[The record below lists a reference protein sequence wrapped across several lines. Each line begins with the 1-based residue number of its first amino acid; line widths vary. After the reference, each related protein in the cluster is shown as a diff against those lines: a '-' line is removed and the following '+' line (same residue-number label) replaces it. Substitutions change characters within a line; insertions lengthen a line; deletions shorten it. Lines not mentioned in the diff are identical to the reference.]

1 MLVYDPSKAFYCVQ
15 HDYQPK
21 GGVKMDGKVQTS
33 YPRKNWSSCML
44 FNRERK
50 LTPEL
55 INRQTGTCTDLWR
68 TEADR
73 VEPSW
78 KPI

>member
-1 MLVYDPSKAFYCVQ
+1 
-15 HDYQPK
+15 
-21 GGVKMDGKVQTS
+21 MDGKVQTS

-55 INRQTGTCTDLWR
+55 INRQTGTCADLWR